1 MKIIKRAVVYIFI
14 GAILHSCDDSNI
26 IGLEIQPEGDKIT
39 IKNDSITYF
48 NIRSFSEDSLRSDES
63 LNLLLGQ
70 SNDPIFGENRG
81 AFITQILLP
90 YNNIEQINNVIID
103 SVVLSYVYSGY
114 YGNLNLNNDFNVNV
128 YELGTNIYKDSAYY
142 SNFSPNY
149 FGDNLCVSNKIISDT
164 SDPMLNLKLDNS
176 FGEKIIN
183 QTGTGSMVDNQSF
196 VDFFKGF
203 YIEASASNTII
214 YLNALSSK
222 SRLSIYYHEIG
233 VDTAIS
239 LDFSVGSEAARINL
253 FNKKDSSNVIG
264 GYLSNQTYLQSM
276 SGHKAE
282 FTFENINALK
292 ELFSNKAI
300 NQTIINFE
308 IIEDVD
314 FAAHEKLYL
323 VRETN
328 DGDIVFLTD
337 FTIEGD
343 EHFGGGLNNKIY
355 SFNISRYF
363 FQLINNPEYTN
374 KLYLLSSGSAA
385 NANRTILDNSKITIN
400 IIYSDL

>member
-14 GAILHSCDDSNI
+14 GAIIHSCDDSNI

-114 YGNLNLNNDFNVNV
+114 YGELNLNNDFNVNV

>member
-14 GAILHSCDDSNI
+14 GAIIHSCDDSNI

-114 YGNLNLNNDFNVNV
+114 YGELNLNNDFNVNV

-282 FTFENINALK
+282 FTFENINGLK

>member
-114 YGNLNLNNDFNVNV
+114 YGELNLNNDFNVNV
-128 YELGTNIYKDSAYY
+128 YELETNIYKDSAYY

-149 FGDNLCVSNKIISDT
+149 FGDNLCISNKIISDT

-337 FTIEGD
+337 FTVEGD

-385 NANRTILDNSKITIN
+385 NANRTILDNSKISIN
-400 IIYSDL
+400 VIYSDL

>member
-114 YGNLNLNNDFNVNV
+114 YGELNLNNDFNVNV
-128 YELGTNIYKDSAYY
+128 YELETNIYKDSAYY

-149 FGDNLCVSNKIISDT
+149 FGDNLCISNKIISDT

-203 YIEASASNTII
+203 YIEASASITII

-337 FTIEGD
+337 FTVEGD

-385 NANRTILDNSKITIN
+385 NANRTILDNSKISIN
-400 IIYSDL
+400 VIYSDL

>member
-81 AFITQILLP
+81 AFITHILLP

-114 YGNLNLNNDFNVNV
+114 YGELNLNNDFNVNV
-128 YELGTNIYKDSAYY
+128 YELETNIYKDSAYY

-149 FGDNLCVSNKIISDT
+149 FGDNLCISNKIISDT

-337 FTIEGD
+337 FTVEGD

-385 NANRTILDNSKITIN
+385 NANRTILDNSKISIN
-400 IIYSDL
+400 VIYSDL

>member
-1 MKIIKRAVVYIFI
+1 
-14 GAILHSCDDSNI
+14 
-26 IGLEIQPEGDKIT
+26 
-39 IKNDSITYF
+39 
-48 NIRSFSEDSLRSDES
+48 
-63 LNLLLGQ
+63 
-70 SNDPIFGENRG
+70 
-81 AFITQILLP
+81 
-90 YNNIEQINNVIID
+90 
-103 SVVLSYVYSGY
+103 
-114 YGNLNLNNDFNVNV
+114 
-128 YELGTNIYKDSAYY
+128 
-142 SNFSPNY
+142 
-149 FGDNLCVSNKIISDT
+149 
-164 SDPMLNLKLDNS
+164 MLNLKLDNS

>member
-70 SNDPIFGENRG
+70 SNDPIFGENRV

-114 YGNLNLNNDFNVNV
+114 YGELNLNNDFNVNV
-128 YELGTNIYKDSAYY
+128 YELETNIYKDSAYY

-149 FGDNLCVSNKIISDT
+149 FGDNLCISNKIISDT

-300 NQTIINFE
+300 NQTIINC
-308 IIEDVD
+308 
-314 FAAHEKLYL
+314 
-323 VRETN
+323 
-328 DGDIVFLTD
+328 
-337 FTIEGD
+337 
-343 EHFGGGLNNKIY
+343 
-355 SFNISRYF
+355 
-363 FQLINNPEYTN
+363 
-374 KLYLLSSGSAA
+374 
-385 NANRTILDNSKITIN
+385 
-400 IIYSDL
+400 